1 MMKKNVLALLALG
14 ALFFTGCNSIGDKDT
29 IIGRVNGES
38 VFQEDADFLVRM
50 NGESR
55 MSPKVVESLASF
67 FSRKAVY
74 SKAFEVYPEL
84 KKKLAENSVS
94 VENYLLT
101 FTYQRF
107 YAMDR
112 LMYSDDELKA
122 YFDAHRSA
130 FSDTARYMDLRNL
143 VAEKLYLERHVDSLN
158 SYIERRKQAGDTLV
172 SQEDFEKGFLMEF
185 RQKIMRET
193 GDSLMNVYN
202 IKEQPIVLPSAEA
215 FYEKHKDWFMTQPG
229 FEVYH
234 VEMSDSL
241 EMAKL
246 FADSTMSLDS
256 FKQIAREKSLNKE
269 TAAKDGY
276 VGKVLEGHVL
286 PYGIGDMTP
295 LFGMFK
301 GKASGAIST
310 PIRTFLGETFH
321 VFYMVAPVPSRQ
333 KTFEQAR
340 AAIKDELENG
350 VNYDL
355 DSAYVLVTKNDV
367 PVVLEKDVDLVYSE
381 NFGMIRNRNMHQR
394 IVHSLALN
402 AAFASE
408 ARKLKL
414 DHSWEYRALVRESNL
429 DMITKAFEK
438 KVKLEPNHP
447 EDTLKAL
454 FDKIG
459 NPSQP
464 GLDFE
469 RSRSDL
475 SHWLNMPRNVMKRM
489 YYYRLEDFE
498 PVSLDSSMFRLFG
511 ETVVSYR
518 NSLWDKVSVD
528 AWGKAKVSLYDDK
541 IKLLPQEPSLKI
553 ALGSL
558 DSLYNAHLLD
568 KALVGW
574 TGLRDRYPENDTLMS
589 RATYEIAHIQSEL
602 EDFDRAQREYRAFYS
617 VWPDHPDAEKAMF
630 SRGFILTEN
639 LHKDSLAL
647 VVFNEFKAKY
657 PKSELME
664 SVDWLVENIKTGGKL
679 ADDLMKKIS
688 EE

>member
-1 MMKKNVLALLALG
+1 MKKNVLALLALG

-29 IIGRVNGES
+29 IVGRVNGES
-38 VFQEDADFLVRM
+38 VFQEDIDFMMRM

-55 MSPKVVESLASF
+55 MSRKVVESVASL

-74 SKAFEVYPEL
+74 SKAFESYPEL
-84 KKKLAENSVS
+84 KQKLAENNSA

-112 LMYSDDELKA
+112 LMFSDDELKA
-122 YFDAHRSA
+122 YYDAHRSA
-130 FSDTARYMDLRNL
+130 FSDTSSYMEVRSQ
-143 VAEKLYLERHVDSLN
+143 VAEKLYLERHADSLN
-158 SYIERRKQAGDTLV
+158 AYIDRRKQAGDSLA
-172 SQEDFEKGFLMEF
+172 SQSDLEKGFLMEF

-193 GDSLMNVYN
+193 GDSLMKVYN
-202 IKEQPIVLPSAEA
+202 IKEQPIILPSAEA
-215 FYEKHKDWFMTQPG
+215 FYEKHKDRYMTQPG

-234 VEMSDSL
+234 VEMNDSL
-241 EMAKL
+241 EMLKL
-246 FADSTMSLDS
+246 FADSTMDLET
-256 FKQIAREKSLNKE
+256 FKKIARENSLNKE
-269 TAAKDGY
+269 TATKDGY
-276 VGKVLEGHVL
+276 VGKVLETHVL

-295 LFGMFK
+295 MFAIFK
-301 GKASGAIST
+301 DKAPGAIST
-310 PIRTFLGETFH
+310 PIRTFMGETFH
-321 VFYMVAPVPSRQ
+321 VFYMVAPVEPRQ

-340 AAIKDELENG
+340 AAIKNELENG
-350 VNYDL
+350 VKYDL
-355 DSAYVLVTKNDV
+355 DSTYVLVTKNDV
-367 PVVLEKDVDLVYSE
+367 PVVLEKDVELVYSE
-381 NFGMIRNRNMHQR
+381 NFGMVRNRQTHQR
-394 IVHSLALN
+394 VVHSLAMN
-402 AAFASE
+402 AAFAAE

-414 DHSWEYRALVRESNL
+414 DHSWEYRALVRESNMDL
-429 DMITKAFEK
+429 ILKAFER
-438 KVKLEPNHP
+438 KVKYEPNHP
-447 EDTLKAL
+447 DDTLKAV

-469 RSRSDL
+469 MSRVDL

-498 PVSLDSSMFRLFG
+498 PESYDSSLFRLFS
-511 ETVVSYR
+511 ETVVNYR
-518 NSLWDKVSVD
+518 NALWDKVSVD
-528 AWGKAKVSLYDDK
+528 AWGHAKVSLYDDK
-541 IKLLPQEPSLKI
+541 IKLLSQEQSLQV
-553 ALGSL
+553 ALNGL

-589 RATYEIAHIQSEL
+589 RATYEIAHIESEL
-602 EDFDRAQREYRAFYS
+602 EDFNKAQREYRAFYN
-617 VWPDHPDAEKAMF
+617 VWPDHPDAEKALF

-647 VVFNEFKAKY
+647 AVFDEFKAKY

-664 SVDWLVENIKTGGKL
+664 SVDWLVENIKSGGKL